1 MKEPI
6 KESHIIIEIKNK
18 DFKESF
24 LDNLSS
30 SFLTLFNNN
39 IKYFSNQSFLE
50 GLSYEYGL
58 MGKIEDKDKAFKIY
72 KDGADLKNDYL
83 CMYRL
88 YMIYFNDYENFKLK
102 KDGDLGTIYLF
113 KCFAYLPYSII
124 NGIYFI
130 FNKFNITYT
139 IM

>member
-1 MKEPI
+1 M
-6 KESHIIIEIKNK
+6 IILNILVINH
-18 DFKESF
+18 F
-24 LDNLSS
+24 LKVYHMNMDCL
-30 SFLTLFNNN
+30 
-39 IKYFSNQSFLE
+39 
-50 GLSYEYGL
+50 
-58 MGKIEDKDKAFKIY
+58 GKIQDKNKAFKIY
-72 KDGADLKNDYL
+72 KDGVNLNNDYL

-130 FNKFNITYT
+130 FNKFNITYE
-139 IM
+139 II